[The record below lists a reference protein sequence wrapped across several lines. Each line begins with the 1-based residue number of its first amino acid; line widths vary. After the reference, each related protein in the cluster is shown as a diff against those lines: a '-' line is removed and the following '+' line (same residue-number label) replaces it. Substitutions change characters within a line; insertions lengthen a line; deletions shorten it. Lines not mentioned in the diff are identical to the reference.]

1 MIVIID
7 YGMGNLKSVKNA
19 LDFIGIESKISSNE
33 SDIKNANALI
43 LPGVGAFPDAMDNIE
58 KLLLDKIIKDE
69 VKKGKPLLGICLGMQ
84 LLFENGFEG
93 IERKGLGLL
102 KGSIV
107 KMAED
112 KKNNVKIPHIW
123 WNNLIYNKKDQLFNN
138 IKEREFVYYVHSYFA
153 QGYED
158 NNLVAYSE
166 YGDNKIPGV
175 VRSDNVMGAQ
185 FHPEKSGSVGL
196 SILKNFGELIKW

>member
-58 KLLLDKIIKDE
+58 KLSLDKIIKDE

-112 KKNNVKIPHIW
+112 KKNNVKIPHIG

-196 SILKNFGELIKW
+196 SILKNFGELIK